1 VCMGTSVTL
10 ILAVIEVTVPNPVSE
25 CLMVYVTAVTTD
37 WHIAT
42 GSRVGSTEENRQF
55 ELSEL

>member
-1 VCMGTSVTL
+1 VT
-10 ILAVIEVTVPNPVSE
+10 N
-25 CLMVYVTAVTTD
+25 D
-37 WHIAT
+37 RHIAT